1 MKRITLFLI
10 ITVTLSLAASPV
22 LAGNG
27 YAGGVLRTNG
37 CGQIIGDYLAD
48 LPASELGDAEQ
59 ASLVHMRQ
67 EEKLAR
73 DVYLTLQLNWGSG
86 IFANIARSEQQH
98 MDMVKMLLTSYGI
111 EDPVADDTIGVFPS
125 EDFQALYTQLVESAS
140 ASYEAALT
148 VGATIEDLDI
158 FDLEE
163 ALIQIDNADIRFV
176 YQNLLKGSRNH
187 MRAFYSQL
195 QSAGIGYTAQY
206 IGQEELLEIV
216 ESDWERGII
225 LDENGDVLATC
236 GGAGGANRGGLRQ
249 GGSSSN
255 QNGPGT
261 PGVGGATGTP
271 LCDGSGP
278 GQ

>member
-1 MKRITLFLI
+1 MKRITVSMI
-10 ITVTLSLAASPV
+10 ITVTLAMTAAPL

-27 YAGGVLRTNG
+27 YGGGALRTTG
-37 CGQIIGDYLAD
+37 CGQIVSDYLAS
-48 LPASELGDAEQ
+48 LPAGELSDVERG
-59 ASLVHMRQ
+59 SLIHMRQ

-73 DVYLTLQLNWGSG
+73 DVYLTLQLNWGSR

-111 EDPVADDTIGVFPS
+111 DDPAADDTIGVFTS
-125 EDFQALYTQLVESAS
+125 EEFQTLYTQLVDSAS
-140 ASYEAALT
+140 ASYESALT

-163 ALIQIDNADIRFV
+163 ALIEIDNADIRFV

-187 MRAFYSQL
+187 MRAFFSQL
-195 QSAGIGYTAQY
+195 QSMGIGYTAQY
-206 IGQEELLEIV
+206 IGQEELVAIV
-216 ESDWERGII
+216 EADWERGII
-225 LDENGDVLATC
+225 VDENGSVLTTC
-236 GGAGGANRGGLRQ
+236 GGAGGANRGGLRR
-249 GGSSSN
+249 GGSAGN
-255 QNGPGT
+255 QNSPGT
-261 PGVGGATGTP
+261 PGVGNGTGTP